1 MTVPHIP
8 ARYDHVGSFL
18 RPAYLLEAREQK
30 AKGQIT
36 PETDGSCHYFWAFAR
51 NYRLSE
57 QAVTHQLR
65 EGVTRIFREDE
76 AILEAQQ
83 RAIDDHP
90 EQGFHNLNIDAG
102 AVHARRLI
110 EALVAQEP
118 PLSTTIPIRAL
129 A

>member
-1 MTVPHIP
+1 VP
-8 ARYDHVGSFL
+8 
-18 RPAYLLEAREQK
+18 REGHAGDRSQ
-30 AKGQIT
+30 GVNGFVLNTIT

-51 NYRLSE
+51 NYRLGE

-90 EQGFHNLNIDAG
+90 DQTFHNLNIDAG
-102 AVHARRLI
+102 AVYARRLI
-110 EALVAQEP
+110 DALVAKDNP
-118 PLSTTIPIRAL
+118 VADIIPIRTIA
-129 A
+129 